1 MGSGVSQFMASA
13 ESRAR
18 YWARS
23 FAGFA
28 EFSRVPPNAAHES
41 LARLQQRGW
50 VSALLTQNVDRLH
63 HKGGSR
69 DVLELHGTTHEVV
82 CMSCGD
88 VSPREPFQRLLA
100 RMNPGVAAA
109 VAEMP
114 SRRLPPQRVEAE
126 DGARQQDGVSSPVRS
141 YTYKLH
147 RDTPQTLSRAVV
159 HVEQRS
165 L

>member
-1 MGSGVSQFMASA
+1 MRMRASQFMASA

-28 EFSRVPPNAAHES
+28 EYSRVQPNAAHES

-50 VSALLTQNVDRLH
+50 VGGLLTQNVDRLH

-100 RMNPGVAAA
+100 RMNPGVAKA

-114 SRRLPPQRVEAE
+114 SRRLPPQHTETAE
-126 DGARQQDGVSSPVRS
+126 GARRHAGTSSPV
-141 YTYKLH
+141 
-147 RDTPQTLSRAVV
+147 
-159 HVEQRS
+159 HVS
-165 L
+165 MH